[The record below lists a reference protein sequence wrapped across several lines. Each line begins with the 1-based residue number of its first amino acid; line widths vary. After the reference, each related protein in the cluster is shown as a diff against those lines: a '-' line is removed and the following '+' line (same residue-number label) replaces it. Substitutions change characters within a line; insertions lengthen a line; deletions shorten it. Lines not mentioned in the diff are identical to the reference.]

1 MNPIRAVA
9 PSTSARVLRTLIL
22 VATAWAG
29 EAVADTYV
37 ILSLIGDHVTMVG
50 QRRQIGTRIDKN
62 EYEVVPLAE
71 SAFDD
76 FAVRVADATI
86 AKTRPD
92 AGVVTLR
99 ASDPTLQKV
108 RDSWLDADL
117 TGVQDVISAV
127 KMQLPPMPDAH
138 LLLITPY
145 RAQPELK
152 TDRGERGT
160 GKVAG
165 LGFYIDAL
173 TRSWRSDTHESSRGF
188 LGVFANFQLVILNL
202 QSGKVEAHER
212 VVIGTTHSSAR
223 AEDRTPSNAL
233 TPAQKVKAVESLMK
247 QGIERTLPGMLS
259 SRKP

>member
-1 MNPIRAVA
+1 MNQSRGFRAPTV
-9 PSTSARVLRTLIL
+9 RVLRTLIL
-22 VATAWAG
+22 VAAAWTG
-29 EAVADTYV
+29 EAAADTYV

-50 QRRQIGTRIDKN
+50 QRRETGSRMDRN

-86 AKTRPD
+86 AKARPD

-99 ASDPTLQKV
+99 ASDPTLQRV

-117 TGVQDVISAV
+117 TGVQDVIPAV
-127 KMQLPPMPDAH
+127 KMQLPPTPDAH
-138 LLLITPY
+138 VLLITPY

-152 TDRGERGT
+152 TEHDERGT

-165 LGFYIDAL
+165 LGFYIDAW
-173 TRSWRSDTHESSRGF
+173 TRLRRSDTREGSRGF
-188 LGVFANFQLVILNL
+188 LGVFANFQLVVINL
-202 QSGKVEAHER
+202 QSGKIEAHER
-212 VVIGTTHSSAR
+212 VVIGTTYSSAR

-233 TPAQKVKAVESLMK
+233 VQAQRVKAVESLMK

-259 SRKP
+259 SAKQ